1 MQHSDSLRPLIA
13 PSKAGEPLIVV
24 RDDAAAA
31 ARFTGAVA
39 AIGNFDGV
47 HRGHRAVIDAAV
59 TRAAA
64 LRAPAIAVTF
74 EPHPRK
80 VLRPSDP
87 IFRLTDE
94 TSKLRLLATT
104 GLNGALVLTFDA
116 DFAALTAE
124 QFVTRILVGR
134 LGIRG
139 ATIGFDFHFGHQRGG
154 SPAFLAEQGE
164 RYGFSV
170 ETAPPL
176 EDEGRPVSSSS
187 IRAALAEG
195 RVVEAAELLGYPW
208 FAAGTVIEGD
218 KRGRDLGFP
227 TANISLD
234 PDCGLKHGIYAVRVG
249 IGGLIRDGVASFGT
263 RPTFDDGA
271 PLLEVHVFDF
281 SGDLYGAPVDVAFVG
296 WIRAEAKFDSVDALV
311 RRMDE
316 DARLARSALARPGD
330 AFPQLGEMTS

>member
-1 MQHSDSLRPLIA
+1 MTAS
-13 PSKAGEPLIVV
+13 SKSAEPFLVV
-24 RDDAAAA
+24 RDDAPQA
-31 ARFTGAVA
+31 ARFNGAVA

-47 HRGHRAVIDAAV
+47 HRGHRAVIDAAIA
-59 TRAAA
+59 RAAA
-64 LRAPAIAVTF
+64 LGAPAIAVTF
-74 EPHPRK
+74 EPHPRTL
-80 VLRPSDP
+80 LRPADP
-87 IFRLTDE
+87 VFRLADE
-94 TSKLRLLATT
+94 TSKLRLLAAT

-116 DFAALTAE
+116 AFASLTAE

-139 ATIGFDFHFGHQRGG
+139 ATIGFDFHFGHERQG
-154 SPAFLAEQGE
+154 SPEFLAAQGE
-164 RYGFSV
+164 RYGFTV

-208 FAAGTVIEGD
+208 FAAGEVIAGD

-227 TANISLD
+227 TANIALD
-234 PDCGLKHGIYAVRVG
+234 PACGLKHGIYAVRVG

-263 RPTFDDGA
+263 RPTFDNGA

-281 SGDLYGAPVDVAFVG
+281 SGDLYGAPLDVAFIG
-296 WIRAEAKFDSVDALV
+296 WIRPELKFDSVDALV
-311 RRMDE
+311 KRMDD
-316 DARLARSALARPGD
+316 DARLARGALARAGNVFPSLGD
-330 AFPQLGEMTS
+330 IAT

>member
-1 MQHSDSLRPLIA
+1 MIA
-13 PSKAGEPLIVV
+13 PSKPGEPFLVV
-24 RDDAAAA
+24 RDDAPQVAH
-31 ARFTGAVA
+31 FNGAIA

-59 TRAAA
+59 ARAAS
-64 LRAPAIAVTF
+64 LGAPAIAVTF

-94 TSKLRLLATT
+94 TAKLRLLAAT

-116 DFAALTAE
+116 AFAQLTAE

-139 ATIGFDFHFGHQRGG
+139 ATIGFDFHFGHERGG
-154 SPAFLAEQGE
+154 SPAFLTEQGE
-164 RYGFSV
+164 RYGFTV
-170 ETAPPL
+170 ETAAPL

-208 FAAGTVIEGD
+208 FAAGTVIKGD
-218 KRGRDLGFP
+218 QRGRDLGFP
-227 TANISLD
+227 TANLALD
-234 PDCGLKHGIYAVRVG
+234 AHCGLKHGIYAVRVG
-249 IGGLIRDGVASFGT
+249 IDGAIHAGVASFGT

-271 PLLEVHVFDF
+271 PLLEVHMFDF
-281 SGDLYGAPVDVAFVG
+281 AGDLYGAPLDVVFIG
-296 WIRAEAKFDSVDALV
+296 WIRAEAKFGSIDALL
-311 RRMDE
+311 RRMND
-316 DARLARSALARPGD
+316 DARLARAALARAGD
-330 AFPQLGEMTS
+330 AFPPLGKVTF

>member
-1 MQHSDSLRPLIA
+1 MTVSHKAADPFIVARDSSPR
-13 PSKAGEPLIVV
+13 
-24 RDDAAAA
+24 A
-31 ARFTGAVA
+31 ARFQGAVA

-47 HRGHRAVIDAAV
+47 HRGHRAVIDAALA
-59 TRAAA
+59 RAAA
-64 LRAPAIAVTF
+64 LDAPAIAVTF

-87 IFRLTDE
+87 VFRLTDE
-94 TSKLRLLATT
+94 TSKLRLLAAT
-104 GLNGALVLTFDA
+104 GLTGALVLTFDKA
-116 DFAALTAE
+116 FAELSAE
-124 QFVTRILVGR
+124 QFVSRILVGR

-154 SPAFLAEQGE
+154 SPKFLAEQGE
-164 RYGFSV
+164 LHGFSV

-208 FAAGTVIEGD
+208 FASGTVRTGD
-218 KRGRDLGFP
+218 RRGRDLGFP
-227 TANISLD
+227 TANVALD

-263 RPTFDDGA
+263 RPTFDNGA

-281 SGDLYGAPVDVAFVG
+281 SGDLYGAPIDVAFIG
-296 WIRAEAKFDSVDALV
+296 WIRPELKFDSADALV
-311 RRMDE
+311 KRMDD
-316 DARLARSALARPGD
+316 DARLARAALARAGN
-330 AFPQLGEMTS
+330 AFPPLGEIA

>member
-1 MQHSDSLRPLIA
+1 MPEPAKPTKPFRVVHDNA
-13 PSKAGEPLIVV
+13 AG
-24 RDDAAAA
+24 AAS
-31 ARFTGAVA
+31 FKGAVA

-47 HRGHRAVIDAAV
+47 HRGHRAVIDAAMA
-59 TRAAA
+59 RAKA
-64 LRAPAIAVTF
+64 LGSPAIAVTF

-80 VLRPSDP
+80 ILRPSDP
-87 IFRLTDE
+87 VFRLTDE
-94 TSKLRLLATT
+94 TSKLRLLAAT

-116 DFAALTAE
+116 AFAALTAE

-139 ATIGFDFHFGHQRGG
+139 ATIGFDFHFGHRRKG

-164 RYGFSV
+164 RYGFTV

-208 FAAGTVIEGD
+208 FAAGTVIKGD
-218 KRGRDLGFP
+218 QRGRDLGFP
-227 TANISLD
+227 TANVALD
-234 PDCGLKHGIYAVRVG
+234 AHCGLKHGIYAVRVG
-249 IGGLIRDGVASFGT
+249 IDGAIHAGVASFGT

-271 PLLEVHVFDF
+271 PLLEVHLFDF
-281 SGDLYGAPVDVAFVG
+281 AGDLYGAAIDVAFIG
-296 WIRAEAKFDSVDALV
+296 WIRAELKFDTVEALV

-316 DARLARSALARPGD
+316 DARLARRALARAPD
-330 AFPQLGEMTS
+330 AFPALGSV

>member
-1 MQHSDSLRPLIA
+1 MTA
-13 PSKAGEPLIVV
+13 PAKPGEPLVV
-24 RDDAAAA
+24 LRDDAPGS
-31 ARFTGAVA
+31 ARFNGAVA

-59 TRAAA
+59 ARATS
-64 LRAPAIAVTF
+64 LGAPAIAVTF

-94 TSKLRLLATT
+94 TSKLRLLAATA
-104 GLNGALVLTFDA
+104 LNGALVLTFDA
-116 DFAALTAE
+116 AFAALTAE

-139 ATIGFDFHFGHQRGG
+139 ATIGFDFHFGHRRAG

-208 FAAGTVIEGD
+208 FAAGPVIKGD
-218 KRGRDLGFP
+218 QRGRDLGFP

-234 PDCGLKHGIYAVRVG
+234 PDCRLKHGIYAVRVG
-249 IGGLIRDGVASFGT
+249 IGGVIRDGVASFGT

-271 PLLEVHVFDF
+271 PLLEVHLFDF
-281 SGDLYGAPVDVAFVG
+281 SGDLYGAPLDVAFIG
-296 WIRAEAKFDSVDALV
+296 WIRAEAKFDSVEALV
-311 RRMDE
+311 RRMD
-316 DARLARSALARPGD
+316 DDVRLARTALARAGS
-330 AFPQLGEMTS
+330 AFPPLGEIAG